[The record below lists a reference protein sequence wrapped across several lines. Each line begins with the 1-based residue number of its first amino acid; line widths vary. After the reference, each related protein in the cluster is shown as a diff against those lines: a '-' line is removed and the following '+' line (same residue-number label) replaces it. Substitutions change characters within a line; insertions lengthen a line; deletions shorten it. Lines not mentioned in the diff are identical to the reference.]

1 MDLSKELKRKRD
13 GFVMLPVILATF
25 IVGLLGV
32 GLSAVYSGSFATMS
46 AAKSSM
52 EAANVAGLEKEILQA
67 KGYGGYNSEITG
79 WKSMGS
85 VLGDNSTPWEYTVQ
99 KVKEQSV
106 GGDNIAVVKVSVRK
120 KGDSVIRYSE
130 EVPLSSKSAN
140 RYIYNDSGD
149 RISLKYEKKDGKP
162 YLLGYAPN
170 SSTNVPFYVD
180 KDSILAQLGNSV
192 VYNTTPSATSNA
204 KLNLKYMA
212 DNDGNMAVHAFMDNT
227 EVPLASQGNSD
238 PVEKPYIIKSF
249 ISDTY
254 TYRIYSD
261 GWCEQ
266 FGIETTT
273 TNAMNHTVTLMIPY
287 KSDKYFATFQHQR
300 ISNGWWGESADM
312 GWLQL
317 YNKTNSSFSF
327 AFRTDISTYVTWAT
341 FGIVSESI
349 VSQYK

>member
-79 WKSMGS
+79 WKSMDS
-85 VLGDNSTPWEYTVQ
+85 VLGDSSTPWEYTVQ

-180 KDSILAQLGNSV
+180 KDSILAQLGNSI
-192 VYNTTPSATSNA
+192 VYNTTPSATSSA

-227 EVPLASQGNSD
+227 EVPLASQGGSGSGDNGTINASYTILPDGTIIQWGTILNITGSGSD
-238 PVEKPYIIKSF
+238 QVTFPIPFKKYVS
-249 ISDTY
+249 
-254 TYRIYSD
+254 
-261 GWCEQ
+261 
-266 FGIETTT
+266 GI
-273 TNAMNHTVTLMIPY
+273 TVTRITTLNNPEVYDIPVVDWDSLTLT
-287 KSDKYFATFQHQR
+287 KFITKYVDIR
-300 ISNGWWGESADM
+300 GDN
-312 GWLQL
+312 
-317 YNKTNSSFSF
+317 NRFSWI
-327 AFRTDISTYVTWAT
+327 AIGR
-341 FGIVSESI
+341 
-349 VSQYK
+349 